1 MAEKPSGPSDPLDV
15 QRIHYLVRLMKRY
28 DLTALDLNDGPVQ
41 IRLRRQSPKGIEN
54 PNPVH
59 APGTSALV
67 PAPLPQVAPAAAQ
80 PEITPQGP
88 PAGTAKTVVIESPMV
103 GTFYASSAPDAPS
116 FVTVGSAVQ
125 PDTIVCIIEAMKV
138 FTDIPAGIAGTVAEI
153 LVKNGQSVEF
163 SQPLFRVVP
172 A

>member
-41 IRLRRQSPKGIEN
+41 IRLRRQSPKGIES

-59 APGTSALV
+59 APGASALV
-67 PAPLPQVAPAAAQ
+67 PAPSPQVALAQPEPAPQAPPAAA
-80 PEITPQGP
+80 
-88 PAGTAKTVVIESPMV
+88 AKTVVIESPMV
-103 GTFYASSAPDAPS
+103 GTFYASSAPDAPL

-138 FTDIPAGIAGTVAEI
+138 FTDIPAGVAGTVAEI